1 MRRGGGVRSWAG
13 SQDAWGES
21 CREGQG
27 VTRRCPHLA
36 TVLLRS
42 PLVERPLPLTQSWA
56 FCGGALGVGRR
67 CRICPHM
74 AASPRDVRWFR
85 ETLALALLFSTF
97 VGCSLTLSLL
107 LELESG
113 LLY

>member
-1 MRRGGGVRSWAG
+1 M
-13 SQDAWGES
+13 
-21 CREGQG
+21 
-27 VTRRCPHLA
+27 CPH
-36 TVLLRS
+36 V
-42 PLVERPLPLTQSWA
+42 
-56 FCGGALGVGRR
+56 
-67 CRICPHM
+67 

-85 ETLALALLFSTF
+85 ETLALALLFTTF